1 MTVLPHITVAPN
13 GARLQKADH
22 AGLPVSVSEVIA
34 AAVACHAAGADAI
47 HMHVRSPDGAHSLD
61 TGLYREAI
69 AGVARAVPGMGIQ
82 VTTEAAGVYGVP
94 AQLALL
100 EELRPGA
107 ASIAVREIA
116 RAPDLAGRVYATAAQ
131 AGTRVQHILYGAP
144 CFEQLADWLR
154 AGVVPGD
161 MRDALLVL
169 GQYTPPRAGA
179 PEELPPFEERA
190 GAMGLRMTLCA
201 FGAQEQAC
209 LLAAARL
216 GWNLRVGFENNR
228 TAPDGSEWPDNAA
241 SVASLVAAL
250 EKECLR

>member
-1 MTVLPHITVAPN
+1 MTGLPLITVAPN

-22 AGLPVSVSEVIA
+22 AGLPVSVPEVIA

-47 HMHVRSPDGAHSLD
+47 HMHVRTEDGAHSLD

-69 AGVARAVPGMGIQ
+69 AGVVRAVPEMGIQ
-82 VTTEAAGVYGVP
+82 VTTEAAGIYEVP

-100 EELRPGA
+100 EDLRPGA
-107 ASIAVREIA
+107 ASIAVRETA
-116 RAPDLAGRVYATAAQ
+116 RAPDLAGRVYATAAE
-131 AGTRVQHILYGAP
+131 AGTRVQHILYGTP
-144 CFEQLADWLR
+144 CFEQLAGWFE

-179 PEELPPFEERA
+179 PDELPPFVARA
-190 GAMGLRMTLCA
+190 GAMGLRMTLGA

-216 GWNLRVGFENNR
+216 GWDLRVGFENNR
-228 TAPDGSEWPDNAA
+228 TAPDGNEWPDNAA
-241 SVASLVAAL
+241 SVASLAAAL
-250 EKECLR
+250 KRECLR